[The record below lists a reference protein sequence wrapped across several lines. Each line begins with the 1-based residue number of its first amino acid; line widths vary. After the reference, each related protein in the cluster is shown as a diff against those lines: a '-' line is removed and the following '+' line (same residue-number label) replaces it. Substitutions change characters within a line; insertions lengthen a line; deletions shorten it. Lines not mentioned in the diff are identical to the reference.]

1 MNENPTMH
9 PSCFYFPEAAVLL
22 LHTGQRRCMMCSTSS
37 SHLWCAVP
45 WEHTGSC
52 RLSPWQQLCNDDVTG
67 MRAEE

>member
-1 MNENPTMH
+1 MFH
-9 PSCFYFPEAAVLL
+9 ILKPSLVC
-22 LHTGQRRCMMCSTSS
+22 C
-37 SHLWCAVP
+37 P